1 MLEADEEIREPEKQP
16 VFNVPGIILWFLG
29 LMLAFHIVRIML
41 EGSEAGLWML
51 FTFAFVPLRYAQG
64 LSSLFSDPAAFWS
77 PVTYSFLHGDWTHIL
92 VNSVW
97 LLAFGSVVARRL
109 GAIHFVTFC
118 ITGSIF
124 GAFAHFLS
132 HSDSIIPMIGASAVV
147 SACMGAAIR
156 FAFPR
161 NGNFSH
167 RVHDLPTQSLLQS
180 FQNRQVIV
188 FTTLWFAINFLFGI
202 GGEFITGQGQSIA
215 WEAHVGGFLFGLLLF
230 DVFDRKPVNPH

>member
-1 MLEADEEIREPEKQP
+1 MISPDEETPEIAKQP
-16 VFNVPGIILWFLG
+16 VFNVPGIILTFLG
-29 LMLAFHIVRIML
+29 LMLAVHIVRIAFD
-41 EGSEAGLWML
+41 GSETGLWML
-51 FTFAFVPLRYAQG
+51 FTFAFIPLRYANGFQDIV
-64 LSSLFSDPAAFWS
+64 SDPAALWS

-109 GAIHFVTFC
+109 GVYRFLLFC
-118 ITGSIF
+118 IIGSVF
-124 GAFAHFLS
+124 GALAHYVS
-132 HSDSIIPMIGASAVV
+132 HSDSIIPMIGASAIV

-156 FAFPR
+156 FAFPA
-161 NGNFSH
+161 NGNFSP
-167 RVHDLPTQSLLQS
+167 RVHDLPTQSLFQA

-188 FTTLWFAINFLFGI
+188 FTAVWFAINFLFGI

-230 DVFDRKPVNPH
+230 DAFDR